1 MKILFVNSSLTDGG
15 SERAMSLVANQ
26 MVEFGHDVSMV
37 LIRDKE
43 RTYHCHP
50 DINLIQLTY
59 PSSYKVFMLLRRLY
73 LIRKHAKAIKPDCV
87 VSFMWDV
94 NVMTLMA
101 TAGLGMRIVVS
112 ERAVPNSPNRTK
124 LSRKIEDAAYTL
136 ANAIVYQTEG
146 ARDFCPSRLRNRSRV
161 IPNVVAKPSLVPYE
175 GVRSKTIVSI
185 GRLTEQKNFPM
196 LLEAFAKFSKSH
208 PDYLLRIFGEGEQR
222 GRLIELASGLGIADK
237 TEFVGYI
244 SSVSEQINGASMFV
258 LSSNY
263 EGISNAM
270 TEAMALG
277 LPVICT
283 DCPVGGAELVI
294 ENGVNGIL
302 VPVGD
307 VSALVAAMNL
317 VADNHE
323 LAQRISKRA
332 KEVTNRFSSESIGR
346 MWERVMNGE

>member
-1 MKILFVNSSLTDGG
+1 
-15 SERAMSLVANQ
+15 MSLVANQ
-26 MVEFGHDVSMV
+26 MVEFGHDVSMI

-59 PSSYKVFMLLRRLY
+59 PSSRKAFILPRRLH
-73 LIRKHAKAIKPDCV
+73 LIRKHAKAIKPDCI

-94 NVMTLMA
+94 NVMTLIA
-101 TAGLGMRIVVS
+101 TAGLGIRIVVS
-112 ERAVPNSPNRTK
+112 ERAFPGSSHRSPASRRLEAALYS
-124 LSRKIEDAAYTL
+124 LSSV
-136 ANAIVYQTEG
+136 IVYQTEG
-146 ARDFCPSRLRNRSRV
+146 ARDFCPSHLRGRSRV
-161 IPNVVAKPSLVPYE
+161 IPNVVVKPSLAPYE
-175 GVRSKTIVSI
+175 GVRSKTIVSV

-196 LLEAFAKFSKSH
+196 LLKAFARFSKSH
-208 PDYLLRIFGEGEQR
+208 PDYSLRIFGEGEQR
-222 GRLIELASGLGIADK
+222 GRLIELASCLGIADK
-237 TEFVGYI
+237 TEFAGYI
-244 SSVSEQINGASMFV
+244 SNIPEQINEAAMFV

-283 DCPVGGAELVI
+283 DCPAGGAAMVI
-294 ENGVNGIL
+294 ENGVNGLL

-307 VSALVAAMNL
+307 ASALAVAMNI

-323 LAQRISKRA
+323 LAQRISRQA
-332 KEVTNRFSSESIGR
+332 KEVANRFSSESIGR
-346 MWERVMNGE
+346 MWERVLETCDECDK